1 MTAAPAGTR
10 YVPRCGIALGAD
22 PLEAASQRIAD
33 EISLATGFPIVAI
46 ER

>member
-10 YVPRCGIALGAD
+10 YVLRHDIALGAD
-22 PLEAASQRIAD
+22 PLETASQRIAD
-33 EISLATGFPIVAI
+33 EISLATGFPIAAI